1 MTHHY
6 ARKRPRI
13 VVPDGCFH
21 RQVLGKAV
29 PPLWCALIS
38 SSKCKAALCTPI
50 CPASTMAAPKNTT
63 SNGSDFWRRD
73 GIAQALPN
81 KIIQLRSSLCFPPPC
96 LPGARRAAVWPVA
109 LGGVLP
115 VGRPLLDAPALGSQF
130 TSVHRPGFIPRCYF
144 FRRFQWQPFLD
155 AGDTRSL

>member
-73 GIAQALPN
+73 GISQALRN

-96 LPGARRAAVWPVA
+96 LPGARRATVWPVSP
-109 LGGVLP
+109 GGVLS
-115 VGRPLLDAPALGSQF
+115 VGRPLLDVPALSSQCA
-130 TSVHRPGFIPRCYF
+130 SVHRSNFIPRCYF
-144 FRRFQWQPFLD
+144 
-155 AGDTRSL
+155 S